1 MQTRLKYITAV
12 VITICFFTACQ
23 QPGVNSTGSEYMPDM
38 AHSVAYEANY
48 YAYYYHNTWGTE
60 D

>member
-48 YAYYYHNTWGTE
+48 YAY
-60 D
+60 